1 MRMPSLLLLLL
12 HPQVTTDM
20 LLWWFNNLEGSATYP
35 GDGQQWPKYLMW
47 HPRDHIHQ
55 TTLTSPDTS
64 PAADSAS
71 TPPAPPPPPPE
82 PAAAAAAAA
91 AEHKAAAPL
100 WEICE
105 FFLCS
110 NPAGYTAGSYPGPQA
125 TQHELLIKAVT
136 VLKQLDTKGLW
147 LTVPSNT
154 GLGETFWNLRHSW
167 VDTPHGVLINSTQV
181 IGVVEPAWR
190 PLWFAR

>member
-1 MRMPSLLLLLL
+1 
-12 HPQVTTDM
+12 M

-47 HPRDHIHQ
+47 HPRDHTYQ
-55 TTLTSPDTS
+55 TTLNSPNTSHVAS
-64 PAADSAS
+64 AAS
-71 TPPAPPPPPPE
+71 TPPTP
-82 PAAAAAAAA
+82 PAAAAA
-91 AEHKAAAPL
+91 EEEDTAAAPL

-105 FFLCS
+105 FFQCS
-110 NPAGYTAGSYPGPQA
+110 NPTGYTAGSYPGPQA

-136 VLKQLDTKGLW
+136 VLKQLDGNGLW
-147 LTVPSNT
+147 LTVPTKT

-167 VDTPHGVLINSTQV
+167 VDTPDGVLINSTQV
-181 IGVVEPAWR
+181 VGVVEPAWR

>member
-1 MRMPSLLLLLL
+1 MSMPSLLL

-20 LLWWFNNLEGSATYP
+20 LLWWFNNLQGSATYP
-35 GDGQQWPKYLMW
+35 GDGQQWPKYIMW
-47 HPRDHIHQ
+47 HPRDHIYQ
-55 TTLTSPDTS
+55 TTLKSHDTY
-64 PAADSAS
+64 PGSAS
-71 TPPAPPPPPPE
+71 ASIPSAPLPPPPP
-82 PAAAAAAAA
+82 AAAAA
-91 AEHKAAAPL
+91 AEHIAAASL

-105 FFLCS
+105 FFQCS

-147 LTVPSNT
+147 LTVPSKT

-167 VDTPHGVLINSTQV
+167 LDTPDGVLINSTQV
-181 IGVVEPAWR
+181 VGVVEAAWR